1 MGTGLL
7 PSSLESMRLGISEDD
22 RRKTRNA
29 LKAIRKARRQGK
41 TVNFVRRTDIPRATF
56 EEVAKIRRQLAML
69 DGMWADDLE
78 TKDAVRRKLL
88 ARLKELQNSSTPGV
102 THAAGR
108 GDLNDRNTVNS
119 EAAAVA
125 ETRP

>member
-1 MGTGLL
+1 MSFSVMGTGLL
-7 PSSLESMRLGISEDD
+7 PSSLESIRLGISEDD

-29 LKAIRKARRQGK
+29 LKAIRKARRQGRK
-41 TVNFVRRTDIPRATF
+41 VNFVRPQD
-56 EEVAKIRRQLAML
+56 
-69 DGMWADDLE
+69 
-78 TKDAVRRKLL
+78 
-88 ARLKELQNSSTPGV
+88 SSPPGV